1 MGRPISR
8 VWRHALFMME
18 LADVDLMGV
27 NSKFRDGRNVLSVA
41 FEFQVERGLAL

>member
-1 MGRPISR
+1 VCAIYWR

-27 NSKFRDGRNVLSVA
+27 NSKFCDGGNVLPIA
-41 FEFQVERGLAL
+41 FEFQVERGLTL